1 MSHLVLHCLPMA
13 DVKVAAKEEDQS
25 PKSVATLALFDGVA
39 RDGRFRRKRMHSN
52 PVLLWQ
58 HYEPTI

>member
-1 MSHLVLHCLPMA
+1 
-13 DVKVAAKEEDQS
+13 VAAKVEDQS